1 MNRLFDWN
9 TFIHRRFLPLVLC
22 IDDCNGKGC
31 NMKEF
36 NELGRIVYVQPV
48 KPLKIRIPIFH
59 TDVSNL
65 AMSTDQVI
73 QYPSKDSEKCSLM
86 LRFAHPKS
94 T

>member
-1 MNRLFDWN
+1 MKVFD
-9 TFIHRRFLPLVLC
+9 
-22 IDDCNGKGC
+22 
-31 NMKEF
+31 
-36 NELGRIVYVQPV
+36 ELGRIMYVQPV

-73 QYPSKDSEKCSLM
+73 QYLSENSKKRSLM
-86 LRFAHPKS
+86 LWFAHPES

>member
-1 MNRLFDWN
+1 MKVFD
-9 TFIHRRFLPLVLC
+9 
-22 IDDCNGKGC
+22 
-31 NMKEF
+31 
-36 NELGRIVYVQPV
+36 ELGRIMYVQPV

-73 QYPSKDSEKCSLM
+73 QYLGENSKKRSLM
-86 LRFAHPKS
+86 LWFAHPES